1 MEYRQYPYL
10 NKIVRQNPLEQ
21 NPLDLQQAASDL
33 MKKLLNWKKLSLK
46 MQSMSTEKK
55 RTFLWNR

>member
-21 NPLDLQQAASDL
+21 NPLDCKIKGSN
-33 MKKLLNWKKLSLK
+33 KLLHI
-46 MQSMSTEKK
+46 
-55 RTFLWNR
+55 